1 MAFLKERREASK
13 KQNDSKSTY
22 EVIMELEGVLVKVPS
37 EGCLYFDRVN
47 PHTMKINEVEK
58 AIPVYYRHGFL
69 VQTEPRII
77 LNKNYYGIGSAD
89 LGRMIVATVK
99 VIKKTTGEGRAFT
112 MIDIIKAQNGTEPS
126 CEFKMLDNES
136 DTPIIGTR
144 KFIHFKPIVRPESR
158 AS

>member
-1 MAFLKERREASK
+1 MAFQKERYEASK

-37 EGCLYFDRVN
+37 EGCLHFDQVR
-47 PHTMKINEVEK
+47 PHTIKIDGVEI

-77 LNKNYYGIGSAD
+77 LNKNYYGIDSAD

-99 VIKKTTGEGRAFT
+99 VIKKTTGKGRVFT
-112 MIDIIKAQNGTEPS
+112 MIDITKAQNGVEPNY
-126 CEFKMLDNES
+126 ELRILDKKHDES
-136 DTPIIGTR
+136 DILIIETE
-144 KFIHFKPIVRPESR
+144 KFIHFKPIVR
-158 AS
+158 A